1 MTCGLFD
8 DMEAERGGGVPG
20 HAGPYGEALQH
31 VLHQNCGEVAKDP
44 RLLCEDDVVVRV
56 EEAKE
61 AHIEIINQEPGV
73 RSQESGDK
81 SQELSLR
88 NQEPGARNQ
97 TL

>member
-1 MTCGLFD
+1 MTCGLLD

-31 VLHQNCGEVAKDP
+31 VLHQNCREVAEDP
-44 RLLCEDDVVVRV
+44 GLLGEDDVVVRV

-61 AHIEIINQEPGV
+61 PHILIIGREQVV
-73 RSQESGDK
+73 RSQKLALE
-81 SQELSLR
+81 
-88 NQEPGARNQ
+88 NQVPGARNQ